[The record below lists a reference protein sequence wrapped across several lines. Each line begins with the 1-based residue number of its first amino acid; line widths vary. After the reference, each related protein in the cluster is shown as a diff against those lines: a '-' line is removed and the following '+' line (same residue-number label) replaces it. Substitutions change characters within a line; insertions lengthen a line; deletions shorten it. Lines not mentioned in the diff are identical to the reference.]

1 MQRRAKV
8 VVGLVTLLLFL
19 HSQAQGAM
27 QVIKAEIKSNGFIDL
42 RVRGAKALTP
52 VVWQENR
59 VGTTRKDGRVELLT
73 PLVPRNCVGVLQ
85 IGTETVEVRMKN
97 CRASSR
103 FTPVL
108 ATGQTTSHTVGDD
121 GDVEKG
127 VKRLK
132 LRFRNNLDG
141 TITDLHTG
149 IVWLKQVNCQAPGTW
164 QQDHDFAQQLQH
176 GMCGLRDGSKP
187 GDWVVP
193 NVSELQSLLDY
204 GASGMALSPEHGFVG
219 VETNSLHWTST
230 THAADAT
237 KAYLIDFATAE
248 VRLVDKHAPIAAGW
262 WKKVKKAASS
272 VAKSI
277 ASAVSASET
286 AIEDLFTDPKKTA
299 LSTVGV
305 LVGTV
310 VGSIIIYAVVK
321 AKTGATLPDS
331 DLSDLGIEAVEAE
344 VGLKDEADF
353 VKALQDAIEKQTGTT
368 VDEGEFNEA
377 VDDIEDSID
386 DLFAAVEDLEGE
398 GGAVTED
405 TLDTEALEILETL
418 AL

>member
-1 MQRRAKV
+1 
-8 VVGLVTLLLFL
+8 
-19 HSQAQGAM
+19 M
-27 QVIKAEIKSNGFIDL
+27 QVIKAEIKSNGVIDL

-52 VVWQENR
+52 VMWQENQ

-85 IGTETVEVRMKN
+85 IGAETVEVRMKN

-108 ATGQTTSHTVGDD
+108 ATGQTTSYTVGDD
-121 GDVEKG
+121 GHVQKG

-132 LRFRNNLDG
+132 VRFRNNLDG

-149 IVWLKQVNCQAPGTW
+149 ITWLKQVNCQAPGTW

-187 GDWVVP
+187 GDWTVP

-204 GASGMALSPEHGFVG
+204 GVTGMALSPDHGFVG
-219 VETNSLHWTST
+219 VDINSLHWTST
-230 THAADAT
+230 THAADSA

-248 VRLVDKHAPIAAGW
+248 IRLVDKNAPIAAGF
-262 WKKVKKAASS
+262 WKKIKKAASS

-286 AIEDLFTDPKKTA
+286 AIEDLFKDPKTA
-299 LSTVGV
+299 ALTATGV

-310 VGSIIIYAVVK
+310 IGAIFVYYVVK
-321 AKTGATLPDS
+321 AKTGATLPDE
-331 DLSDLGIEAVEAE
+331 DLQNLGVEAVEAE

-353 VKALQDAIEKQTGTT
+353 VAALQEAIEKQTGTP
-368 VDEGEFNEA
+368 VDEGEFDEA
-377 VDDIEDSID
+377 VSDIEDSID
-386 DLFAAVEDLEGE
+386 ELFAAVEDLEGE

-405 TLDTEALEILETL
+405 TLDTEALEIVEGLTL
-418 AL
+418 